1 MSKFIGALIRRE
13 RLRRNLSQE
22 GLCKGVC
29 AVSWLS
35 KIEQGKAEAGEDVL
49 RPLAER
55 LGIQYETD
63 PDFLA
68 KAEQIVEED
77 YALHFS
83 NRTEPPEFAE
93 KLEWLLQNRARCAAS
108 PCFLDVLLLEADR
121 NNEFPPE
128 LSEFAPAMDGRQYAM
143 YLYLRLRLNGEDTAE
158 ELLRLSPCAY
168 YTYIVACWRL
178 ENGKFLA
185 AYGLYQRT
193 YELAAREGE
202 PLLMA
207 QAQLGL
213 GGCASADGDWE
224 AMLEHYR
231 TGRKLLQAVG
241 DPDGAI
247 SVIDYNTAATYLD
260 LGQPERAL
268 PLLEAV
274 GPRDALCC
282 HKLAI
287 ALERL
292 GRREEALEAVN
303 KGRELEADST
313 TQPAI
318 REMLDLVA
326 YRLEHPGYL
335 KDRAYSSLMED
346 TFALLRRTM
355 PAGFV
360 RFHLP
365 YYLEVL
371 EAERRYRDAYRL
383 TLELS
388 DLAWVK
394 GTLSGRE

>member
-1 MSKFIGALIRRE
+1 MSRFIGALIRRE

-22 GLCKGVC
+22 GLCKGIC

-49 RPLAER
+49 RPLLER
-55 LGIQYETD
+55 LDIQYETD

-68 KAEQIVEED
+68 RTGRTVEEL
-77 YALHFS
+77 Y
-83 NRTEPPEFAE
+83 R
-93 KLEWLLQNRARCAAS
+93 
-108 PCFLDVLLLEADR
+108 LLLSGLAGLPAFREGLDQLRRDR
-121 NNEFPPE
+121 SRCDGSLYSLDLLLLDAFDRQVLPPD
-128 LSEFAPAMDGRQYAM
+128 LSEFAPTMDERQYA
-143 YLYLRLRLNGEDTAE
+143 LYLLLRLLYGGEDTSE
-158 ELLRLSPCAY
+158 ELLRLSPRAY
-168 YTYIVACWRL
+168 YTYIAACRRL
-178 ENGKFLA
+178 QDGKFLA

-213 GGCASADGDWE
+213 GGCASANGDWE

-313 TQPAI
+313 AQPAI

-326 YRLEHPGYL
+326 YRLEHPDYL
-335 KDRAYSSLMED
+335 RDKTYSELMER

-355 PAGFV
+355 PAGFA

-371 EAERRYRDAYRL
+371 EAERRYKEAYRL

-388 DLAWVK
+388 DLSWVK
-394 GTLSGRE
+394 GTLSGLS

>member
-49 RPLAER
+49 RPLLER

-68 KAEQIVEED
+68 KAEQIVEEN

-83 NRTEPPEFAE
+83 NRTEPPELAE
-93 KLEWLLQNRARCAAS
+93 KLEWLLQNQTRCAAS
-108 PCFLDVLLLEADR
+108 PCFLDVLLLEAER
-121 NNEFPPE
+121 NDTLPPE
-128 LSEFAPAMDGRQYAM
+128 LAEFASVMNGRQYAM

-158 ELLRLSPCAY
+158 ELLRLSPRAY
-168 YTYIVACWRL
+168 YTYVVACRRL

-213 GGCASADGDWE
+213 GGCASADGDWA

-268 PLLEAV
+268 PLLESV

-313 TQPAI
+313 AQPAI

-335 KDRAYSSLMED
+335 KDRAYSALMED

-371 EAERRYRDAYRL
+371 EAERRYKEAYRL
-383 TLELS
+383 VLELS
-388 DLAWVK
+388 DLSWVK
-394 GTLSGRE
+394 GTLSGLL